1 MAEMS
6 LGTNGRN
13 NPGDV
18 KGQMSEVLD
27 KGDRKAYLKAKHL
40 GKLRNQL
47 CTQGLRQSSFSS

>member
-1 MAEMS
+1 MAAMS

-18 KGQMSEVLD
+18 KGQMAEVFD

-47 CTQGLRQSSFSS
+47 CTQAEAK